1 MCFEL
6 VESQEIFCSI
16 FNLIFKIVNDE
27 HSEKVKTFMRKILVP
42 LLSESDS
49 ISNEFLDIILI
60 NNVEPNKTQKKN
72 AYNLAKDLIKKT
84 TDSLMMYI
92 QSFLN
97 KALMQD
103 KPDKLY
109 QISKRIYELN
119 VIAPSLLLP
128 VLAIRIKCVQSTMH
142 FLTNHANFRPEII
155 GVLNGR
161 QYDADESVRYVVVS
175 SLTGSRSKS
184 STASITPRSNSNCSS
199 NDFSSPISF
208 PTRSAPA
215 TR

>member
-27 HSEKVKTFMRKILVP
+27 HSEKVKTFMREILVP
-42 LLSESDS
+42 LLPESDS
-49 ISNEFLDIILI
+49 ISNELLDIILI
-60 NNVEPNKTQKKN
+60 NIVEPNKTQKKN
-72 AYNLAKDLIKKT
+72 SYNLAKDLIKKT
-84 TDSLMMYI
+84 TDSLMMCV
-92 QSFLN
+92 QAF
-97 KALMQD
+97 LMQD

-109 QISKRIYELN
+109 LISKRIYELN
-119 VIAPSLLLP
+119 VIVPSLLLP

-142 FLTNHANFRPEII
+142 FLANHENLRPEII
-155 GVLNGR
+155 GVLNGQ
-161 QYDADESVRYVVVS
+161 QYDADESVRYEVMN
-175 SLTGSRSKS
+175 SLTGSRLKS
-184 STASITPRSNSNCSS
+184 PTASITPRSKTNCSS